1 MTKIRNR
8 IHPRGIDP
16 EMIHHYARKI
26 RFQGA
31 LRSRLA
37 SLKIRA

>member
-8 IHPRGIDP
+8 IHPRGINP
-16 EMIHHYARKI
+16 EMIHHYARQV

-31 LRSRLA
+31 LCSRLA
-37 SLKIRA
+37 GLKIRA